1 MQAAQDTT
9 FRQTLS
15 RFTTGVCVV
24 VAQEPGASS
33 PIGMTINAFT
43 SVSLDP
49 PLILFCLK
57 KDAKRTPSF
66 MKAKRFAISVLCDNQ
81 EDLSRHFAREASLD
95 WDTHAKT
102 PLPHFPPFLTGAAAH
117 IACETYDVH
126 EAGDHFIVVARVTH
140 VDFDA
145 VRAPLAYFASTY
157 ARLENSPL
165 ASSLKASETRSKV
178 TRKRDTRGPLTHL

>member
-24 VAQEPGASS
+24 VAQEAGAPT

-66 MKAKRFAISVLCDNQ
+66 MQATRFAISILAENQ
-81 EDLSRHFAREASLD
+81 EDMSRHFAKEAALD
-95 WDTHAKT
+95 WDLHAKT
-102 PLPHFPPFLTGAAAH
+102 PLPAFPPFLTGAAAH
-117 IACETYDVH
+117 IACQTDAIH

-145 VRAPLAYFASTY
+145 SHTPLAYFASTY

-165 ASSLKASETRSKV
+165 ASSLKAS
-178 TRKRDTRGPLTHL
+178 